1 MNTRVRKHNL
11 RGSKNNMN
19 VIVRDVRSFNSG
31 TYTTS
36 VTRKEISVF
45 YLTCLDGKLRKRT

>member
-11 RGSKNNMN
+11 RGSKNKMN
-19 VIVRDVRSFNSG
+19 LIVRDVRSISSG

-36 VTRKEISVF
+36 
-45 YLTCLDGKLRKRT
+45 